1 MNRTELICR
10 IKKFLSHKNTCVIAI
25 DGMSASGKTT
35 LGHELHNLFPN
46 SCLFHMDDYFLQPHQ
61 RTPERSFEIGGNVDY
76 DRFRSEIIN
85 NLQNPNGF
93 TYHIYDCKTQ
103 RLGDSL
109 HCPMKPLVIVEGAYS
124 THPYF
129 GDVYDLRLFC
139 EISDLEQK
147 DRIIKRNGI
156 EMWKR
161 FKSEW
166 IPKEHD
172 YFRKFLIKEKSELL
186 E

>member
-46 SCLFHMDDYFLQPHQ
+46 SCLFHMDDYSLQPHQ

-76 DRFRSEIIN
+76 ERFRTEIIN

-156 EMWKR
+156 EM
-161 FKSEW
+161 
-166 IPKEHD
+166 
-172 YFRKFLIKEKSELL
+172 
-186 E
+186 